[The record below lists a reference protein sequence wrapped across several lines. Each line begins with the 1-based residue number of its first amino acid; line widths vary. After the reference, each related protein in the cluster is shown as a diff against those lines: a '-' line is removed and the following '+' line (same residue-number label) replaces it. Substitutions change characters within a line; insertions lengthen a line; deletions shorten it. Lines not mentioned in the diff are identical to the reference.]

1 MTKAI
6 YAFSGDPITYGHVNI
21 IERSAKTFDNVVVGI
36 GINPD
41 KKYMFNLEERTEM
54 AKKAL
59 ANMPSVNVDSF
70 KGLLVDYAYE
80 NNIPVIVKGVR
91 NSADF
96 DYENVLHQIGE
107 SQKLGIETHMLFAR
121 PELAHIS
128 SSTVKAIQR
137 EQGLVHEYVPLN
149 VKQNLEA
156 RISKQYIIGVSGEIG
171 SGKSYVSQKFER
183 LSKKKDILLHNIE
196 LDYIG
201 HKILGDLK
209 QPVYQKTR
217 DKIAKIFGKE
227 TQLNDGTINRKTL
240 GEIVF
245 NNPAELQKLN
255 EIMET
260 PLIVRLRREL
270 YGKQGLI
277 LLNAALITEANMSYL
292 CNNNVVL
299 VNVDKES
306 QRRRLRERGLTIEQ
320 IQRRLASQYTFKQK
334 RGKLTERI
342 KKDNNGKIWI
352 VDSSDNADEKNI
364 ENVFDDIIKYLN
376 VKK

>member
-6 YAFSGDPITYGHVNI
+6 YAFSGDPITYGHVDI
-21 IERSAKTFDNVVVGI
+21 INRAVKAFDSVVVGI
-36 GINPD
+36 GVNPN
-41 KKYMFNLEERTEM
+41 KGYTFTLEERTEM

-59 ANMPSVNVDSF
+59 QRFKNVDVTSF
-70 KGLLVDYAYE
+70 EGMLVHFAYE
-80 NNIPVIVKGVR
+80 QNIPFIVKGVR
-91 NSADF
+91 NAADA
-96 DYENVLHQIGE
+96 DYEENLDQHNKAHDLDIDTLIFYA
-107 SQKLGIETHMLFAR
+107 K

-128 SSTVKAIQR
+128 SSAVKTIQE
-137 EQGLVHEYVPLN
+137 EQGDLHKYVPLN

-183 LSKKKDILLHNIE
+183 LSKKKNILLHNIE
-196 LDYIG
+196 LDHIG

-255 EIMET
+255 EIMKT

-299 VNVDKES
+299 VDVNKKS
-306 QRRRLRERGLTIEQ
+306 QERRLRERELTIEQ
-320 IQRRLASQYTFKQK
+320 IQRRLASQYSFKQK
-334 RGKLTERI
+334 KEKLTEQI

-352 VDSSDNADEKNI
+352 VNSSDNADEKNI
-364 ENVFDDIIKYLN
+364 ENVFDDIIKYLD